1 MQPEVGSGGIEGH
14 DGIAVERQID
24 KRRRNDAASLPVRL
38 GQHFPRAGGNE
49 DMTGFNHAG
58 IDVGSKG
65 PEEGVVPFR
74 HGVKEF
80 VCGAAFARHHE
91 RHVPQCGRAL
101 LFGPR
106 HDAAVQHHAREKG
119 EGRLCPVILHAL
131 AVGID
136 QHERDILRILNGFKP
151 RQAQL
156 FQRVEGT
163 ARSGGVG
170 RVESQHLMPLTLA
183 PAGGQRPVFALD
195 VKRDGRP
202 RPGKQRRQN
211 KAHALA

>member
-1 MQPEVGSGGIEGH
+1 MP
-14 DGIAVERQID
+14 
-24 KRRRNDAASLPVRL
+24 
-38 GQHFPRAGGNE
+38 
-49 DMTGFNHAG
+49 
-58 IDVGSKG
+58 
-65 PEEGVVPFR
+65 
-74 HGVKEF
+74 
-80 VCGAAFARHHE
+80 
-91 RHVPQCGRAL
+91 

-136 QHERDILRILNGFKP
+136 QHERDVLRVLNGFKP

-156 FQRVEGT
+156 FQGIEGA
-163 ARSGGVG
+163 ARSGGV
-170 RVESQHLMPLTLA
+170 RRIEAQHPVPLPLA

-195 VKRDGRP
+195 VQRDGRA
-202 RPGKQRRQN
+202 RPGKERRQN